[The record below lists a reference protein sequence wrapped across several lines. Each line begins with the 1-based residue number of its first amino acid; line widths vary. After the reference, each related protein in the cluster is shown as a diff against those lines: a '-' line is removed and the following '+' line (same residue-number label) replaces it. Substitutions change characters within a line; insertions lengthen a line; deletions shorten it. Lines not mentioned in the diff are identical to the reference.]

1 MLNLNSLM
9 DETMMAHELIPT
21 TAPALELRR
30 EDKPM
35 RILVVEDEKK
45 VAAFLRKGL
54 EQETYSVD
62 VVANGKRALEMALNE
77 PHDLIILDLLLPGLD
92 GISVLRELR
101 RQHVSVPVL
110 ILTARKEVDDR
121 VSGLDAGA
129 DDYLV
134 KPFAFAELLARVRAL
149 LRRQGSD
156 RSATLQMAEL
166 TVDPMTHRVTRGE
179 REIELTPREYAV
191 LDYLLRNAGRVM
203 TRTLI
208 AEHVWDYHFDSDT
221 NLIDVYVKRLREK
234 LEAGSEK
241 RLLHT
246 VRGIGYVM
254 REDRR

>member
-1 MLNLNSLM
+1 
-9 DETMMAHELIPT
+9 
-21 TAPALELRR
+21 
-30 EDKPM
+30 M

-54 EQETYSVD
+54 EQEAYSVEL
-62 VVANGKRALEMALNE
+62 AGNGTRALELALSE
-77 PHDLIILDLLLPGLD
+77 PYDLIILDLLLPGLE
-92 GISVLRELR
+92 GMSVLRELR
-101 RQHVSVPVL
+101 RQHVPVPVL
-110 ILTARKEVDDR
+110 ILTARREVDDR
-121 VSGLDAGA
+121 VNGLDAGA

-156 RSATLQMAEL
+156 RSAALQMSDL
-166 TVDPMTHRVTRGE
+166 TVDPVTRQVSRGA
-179 REIELTPREYAV
+179 RLIELTPREYAI
-191 LDYLLRNAGRVM
+191 LDYLLRNTGRVM

-234 LEAGSEK
+234 LEAGGEK

-246 VRGIGYVM
+246 VRGVGYVM
-254 REDRR
+254 REHER

>member
-1 MLNLNSLM
+1 
-9 DETMMAHELIPT
+9 
-21 TAPALELRR
+21 
-30 EDKPM
+30 M

-54 EQETYSVD
+54 EQETYTVE
-62 VVANGKRALEMALNE
+62 VANNGKRALELALSE
-77 PHDLIILDLLLPGLD
+77 PYDLLILDLLLPGLD

-101 RQHVSVPVL
+101 RQHVAMPVL

-134 KPFAFAELLARVRAL
+134 KPFAFSELLARIRAL
-149 LRRQGSD
+149 LRRQGPD
-156 RSATLQMAEL
+156 RSTILQMADL
-166 TVDPMTHRVTRGE
+166 TVDPVTHRVARGE

-234 LEAGSEK
+234 LEAGGEK

-254 REDRR
+254 REDGR

>member
-1 MLNLNSLM
+1 
-9 DETMMAHELIPT
+9 
-21 TAPALELRR
+21 
-30 EDKPM
+30 
-35 RILVVEDEKK
+35 

-54 EQETYSVD
+54 EQEAYSVD
-62 VVANGKRALEMALNE
+62 VANNGKRALEMALNE
-77 PHDLIILDLLLPGLD
+77 PYDLIILDLLLPGLD

-101 RQHVSVPVL
+101 RQRMSTPVL

-156 RSATLQMAEL
+156 RSATLQMADL
-166 TVDPMTHRVTRGE
+166 AVDPVTHQVTRGE
-179 REIELTPREYAV
+179 RNLELTPREYAV

-234 LEAGSEK
+234 LEAGGEK

-254 REDRR
+254 REDTR

>member
-1 MLNLNSLM
+1 MLNLSSLVS
-9 DETMMAHELIPT
+9 ETMTVRDLVSTA
-21 TAPALELRR
+21 APALELCL
-30 EDKPM
+30 EGKPM

-45 VAAFLRKGL
+45 VAAFLHKGL
-54 EQETYSVD
+54 AQESYSVD
-62 VVANGKRALEMALNE
+62 VASNGKRALELALSE
-77 PHDLIILDLLLPGLD
+77 PYDLIILDLLLPGLD

-101 RQHVSVPVL
+101 RQHVAAPVL
-110 ILTARKEVDDR
+110 ILTARKEVEDR

-156 RSATLQMAEL
+156 RSATLQMADL
-166 TVDPMTHRVTRGE
+166 TVDPVTHRVTRGE

-234 LEAGSEK
+234 LEAGGER

-254 REDRR
+254 REDGR

>member
-1 MLNLNSLM
+1 MISQQLDS
-9 DETMMAHELIPT
+9 TIAPTHELC
-21 TAPALELRR
+21 L

-54 EQETYSVD
+54 EQEAYSVD
-62 VVANGKRALEMALNE
+62 IAANGKRALELALSE
-77 PHDLIILDLLLPGLD
+77 PYDLIILDLLLPGLD
-92 GISVLRELR
+92 GISVLCEIR
-101 RQHVSVPVL
+101 RQHVSTPVL
-110 ILTARKEVDDR
+110 ILTARKDVDDR

-134 KPFAFAELLARVRAL
+134 KPFPFAELLARVRAL
-149 LRRQGSD
+149 MRRQGSE
-156 RSATLQMAEL
+156 RSATLQMADL
-166 TVDPMTHRVTRGE
+166 AVDPVTHRATRGE
-179 REIELTPREYAV
+179 RDIELTPREYAV
-191 LDYLLRNAGRVM
+191 LEYLLRNAGRVM

-234 LEAGSEK
+234 LEAGGEK

-254 REDRR
+254 REDGR

>member
-1 MLNLNSLM
+1 
-9 DETMMAHELIPT
+9 
-21 TAPALELRR
+21 
-30 EDKPM
+30 M

-54 EQETYSVD
+54 EQEAYSVE
-62 VVANGKRALEMALNE
+62 VANNGKRALQQALSE
-77 PHDLIILDLLLPGLD
+77 PYDLIILDLLLPGLD

-101 RQHVSVPVL
+101 RQRMSTPVL

-156 RSATLQMAEL
+156 RSATLQIADL
-166 TVDPMTHRVTRGE
+166 TVDPVTHQATRGE
-179 REIELTPREYAV
+179 RHLELTPREFAV

-234 LEAGSEK
+234 LEAGGEK

-254 REDRR
+254 REDAR

>member
-1 MLNLNSLM
+1 
-9 DETMMAHELIPT
+9 
-21 TAPALELRR
+21 
-30 EDKPM
+30 M

-45 VAAFLRKGL
+45 VAAFVRKGL

-62 VVANGKRALEMALNE
+62 VANNGKRALELALGE
-77 PHDLIILDLLLPGLD
+77 PYDLIILDLLLPGLD

-101 RQHVSVPVL
+101 RQRMSTPVL

-134 KPFAFAELLARVRAL
+134 KPFAFSELLARVRAL
-149 LRRQGSD
+149 LRRQGPD
-156 RSATLQMAEL
+156 RSATLQMAGL
-166 TVDPMTHRVTRGE
+166 TVDPVTHQVTRGE
-179 REIELTPREYAV
+179 RVIELTPREYAV

-234 LEAGSEK
+234 LEAGGEK

-254 REDRR
+254 REDGR

>member
-1 MLNLNSLM
+1 
-9 DETMMAHELIPT
+9 
-21 TAPALELRR
+21 
-30 EDKPM
+30 
-35 RILVVEDEKK
+35 VE
-45 VAAFLRKGL
+45 
-54 EQETYSVD
+54 
-62 VVANGKRALEMALNE
+62 
-77 PHDLIILDLLLPGLD
+77 
-92 GISVLRELR
+92 
-101 RQHVSVPVL
+101 
-110 ILTARKEVDDR
+110 DR

-156 RSATLQMAEL
+156 RSVILQMADL
-166 TVDPMTHRVTRGE
+166 TVDPVTHRVARGE
-179 REIELTPREYAV
+179 RAIELTPREYAV

-234 LEAGSEK
+234 LEAGGEK

-254 REDRR
+254 REDGR

>member
-1 MLNLNSLM
+1 MLVHDLLSTAAP
-9 DETMMAHELIPT
+9 EKAFEPEL
-21 TAPALELRR
+21 AYHLEY
-30 EDKPM
+30 KPM
-35 RILVVEDEKK
+35 RLLVVEDEKK

-54 EQETYSVD
+54 TQESYSVD
-62 VVANGKRALEMALNE
+62 VANNGTRALELALSE
-77 PHDLIILDLLLPGLD
+77 PYDLIILDLLLPGLD
-92 GISVLRELR
+92 GISVLQELR
-101 RQHVSVPVL
+101 RQHIAAPVL
-110 ILTARKEVDDR
+110 ILTARKEVEDR

-134 KPFAFAELLARVRAL
+134 KPFAFSELLARLRAL
-149 LRRQGSD
+149 LRRQGPD
-156 RSATLQMAEL
+156 RSAILQMADL
-166 TVDPMTHRVTRGE
+166 TVDPVTHRVTRGA

-234 LEAGSEK
+234 LEAGGEK

-254 REDRR
+254 REDGR

>member
-1 MLNLNSLM
+1 MVVQKSSS
-9 DETMMAHELIPT
+9 EAFSEREIAAAPELCW
-21 TAPALELRR
+21 

-54 EQETYSVD
+54 EQETYTVE
-62 VVANGKRALEMALNE
+62 VAANGKRALEMALNE
-77 PHDLIILDLLLPGLD
+77 PYDLIVLDLLLPGLD
-92 GISVLRELR
+92 GISVLREIR
-101 RQHVSVPVL
+101 RQHVSTPVL

-121 VSGLDAGA
+121 VRGLDAGA

-156 RSATLQMAEL
+156 RSATLQMADL
-166 TVDPMTHRVTRGE
+166 TVDSVTHQVRRGE
-179 REIELTPREYAV
+179 RDLELTPREFAV

-234 LEAGSEK
+234 LEAGGEK

-254 REDRR
+254 REDE